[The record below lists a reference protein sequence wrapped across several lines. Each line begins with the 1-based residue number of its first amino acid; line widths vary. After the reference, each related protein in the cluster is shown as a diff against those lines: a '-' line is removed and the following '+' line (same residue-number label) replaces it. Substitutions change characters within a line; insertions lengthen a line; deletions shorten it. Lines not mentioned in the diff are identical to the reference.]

1 MTNRNSPPSMTR
13 GIKKPRLRRVEIK
26 FQGTPEPVHNGLRPH
41 GGYRGMYRQRCFM
54 HVKSLIRHIPT
65 RNHIKFN

>member
-41 GGYRGMYRQRCFM
+41 GGYRGMYRHRLLHTCT
-54 HVKSLIRHIPT
+54 II
-65 RNHIKFN
+65 N